1 MVYNNNNLM
10 EFTIYVYITAQPPS
24 CTAHHR
30 QRRQEMAGNYVNRT
44 YSIYILLYMV
54 SEYNQIVTIKCKT

>member
-24 CTAHHR
+24 STAHQR

-44 YSIYILLYMV
+44 SIYILLYMV